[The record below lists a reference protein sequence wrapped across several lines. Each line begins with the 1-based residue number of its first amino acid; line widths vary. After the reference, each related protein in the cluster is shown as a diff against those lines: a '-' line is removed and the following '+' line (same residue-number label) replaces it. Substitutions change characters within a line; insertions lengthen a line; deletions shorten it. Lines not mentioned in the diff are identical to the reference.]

1 MVRKPPANG
10 VKFKP
15 GQSGNPKGSSAKA
28 RSIGKLSRLTA
39 EQVAEV
45 GTMILG
51 NDRAA
56 LKKLGEDPKASVLQV
71 WMAGLV
77 VNSMTKGESRTFT
90 AVMDRIVGRA
100 KETVELSGRE
110 GSPVSLEVARREMT
124 EDEMRQRADALAK
137 QRAQAGDD

>member
-1 MVRKPPANG
+1 MSRKAPTNG

-15 GQSGNPKGSSAKA
+15 GQSGNPRGSSAKA
-28 RSIGKLSRLTA
+28 RAVGKLSRLTA

-45 GTMILG
+45 GTMILSH
-51 NDRAA
+51 DRAA
-56 LKKLGEDPKASVLQV
+56 LKKLGEDPNASVLQV

-100 KETVELSGRE
+100 KETVELSGRN
-110 GSPVSLEVARREMT
+110 GTPVSLEVAKRDMT
-124 EDEMRQRADALAK
+124 EDEMRQRADVLAK
-137 QRAQAGDD
+137 QRAEAGDD